1 MWYLFLIQKNHLA
14 FLKTICIITSCRN
27 SSDYYHGIS
36 PDDFQLFFYVCG
48 GQSAGLF
55 CCAFYRGY
63 YKKGNKMNLKE
74 KWTKQNNSVKMLL
87 RKLKRHDTVVVA
99 IAVVI
104 AVILCGGLIY
114 LSTPVVA
121 ASAKDELAQAQSE
134 DNQQTIEK
142 LDELSEYLNGL
153 DKTVTESRDSINNL
167 YEKDSADKL
176 LGEKSTE
183 KMTNTVTE
191 KVGNLG
197 KEFSNM
203 HDTISRT
210 ESDIEKLKELIEK
223 SDADS
228 GKAISESF
236 TNIYNNLEEIENT
249 YNKSQESTKELMEQI
264 KEAMKSGDDKLSKEL
279 LESYQELLEKLK
291 ESDSKLSDQNSE
303 NLTSFKNEITSLN
316 QQITDKL
323 DKMSLEMN
331 SGVANLNSSID
342 NHFNSMSTTFQ
353 GDMSDL
359 RGYLDGKLSGIND
372 DLQKVFTL
380 VGDGKRLLASTLLTK
395 GVEVKEDATFKEIAK
410 AIENIPVQIVLD
422 KDDVP
427 GEVIYQY
434 HYHEDG
440 QGTVCDEEY
449 VPIDRQGGCYTE
461 AYVHTHTAECYKV
474 SYVYT
479 YSTKK
484 DVENRGHSHDDWE
497 GHANNRYHC
506 NYCGANFVN
515 DNPYHEETTTS
526 KAVADSR
533 SQGYRTDREIKT
545 LICTKPE
552 GQLLGYRTTCNLV
565 HGQIVAAKIVFA
577 DGYDKYNTETGAY
590 KPQNTETT
598 LLTTQLR
605 TIAPDNELWNDFDA
619 QEPIEDESDFFS
631 PKEAALPSVVSQ
643 ELNDDESDNIKEEED
658 NNDKQND
665 KDGNND
671 KDLTEVDSDSGSS
684 DDSSDGSAD
693 SDVTASETVE
703 ETALLEEGYGY
714 EN

>member
-1 MWYLFLIQKNHLA
+1 MISNYFLCVWRPKRWSVL
-14 FLKTICIITSCRN
+14 LR
-27 SSDYYHGIS
+27 
-36 PDDFQLFFYVCG
+36 FFT
-48 GQSAGLF
+48 AD
-55 CCAFYRGY
+55 FYR
-63 YKKGNKMNLKE
+63 KGNKMNLKE
-74 KWTKQNNSVKMLL
+74 KWTKQNNSVKILL

-99 IAVVI
+99 VAVVI
-104 AVILCGGLIY
+104 AVVLCGGLIY

-121 ASAKDELAQAQSE
+121 ASAKDELVEAQSK
-134 DNQQTIEK
+134 DNEQTIEK

-167 YEKDSADKL
+167 YAKDSADKL
-176 LGEKSTE
+176 LGEKNTE
-183 KMTNTVTE
+183 KMTSTVTE
-191 KVGNLG
+191 KVGSLG
-197 KEFSNM
+197 KEFSTI
-203 HDTISRT
+203 HDTISKT
-210 ESDIEKLKELIEK
+210 ETDIEKLKELIEK
-223 SDADS
+223 GDADS

-264 KEAMKSGDDKLSKEL
+264 KEAMKSGDEKLSKEL

-323 DKMSLEMN
+323 DKMTLEMN
-331 SGVANLNSSID
+331 GKVANLNSSID
-342 NHFNSMSTTFQ
+342 NHFDSMSTTFQ

-410 AIENIPVQIVLD
+410 AIEDIPVQIVLD

-440 QGTVCDEEY
+440 KGTVCDEEY

-461 AYVHTHTAECYKV
+461 AYVHTHTDECYKV

-497 GHANNRYHC
+497 GHPNNRYHC

-577 DGYDKYNTETGAY
+577 DGYDKYNTETGAFR
-590 KPQNTETT
+590 PQNTETA

-605 TIAPDNELWNDFDA
+605 TIAPDSGLWDGFDV
-619 QEPIEDESDFFS
+619 QEPAEEESDFFS
-631 PKEAALPSVVSQ
+631 PEESTPPSVVSQ
-643 ELNDDESDNIKEEED
+643 ELNEDESDNIKEED
-658 NNDKQND
+658 NNDKKND

-671 KDLTEVDSDSGSS
+671 KNLDEVDNDSGSS
-684 DDSSDGSAD
+684 DDSPDGSTD
-693 SDVTASETVE
+693 SDVTAPETVE
-703 ETALLEEGYGY
+703 ETAPLEEGYGD